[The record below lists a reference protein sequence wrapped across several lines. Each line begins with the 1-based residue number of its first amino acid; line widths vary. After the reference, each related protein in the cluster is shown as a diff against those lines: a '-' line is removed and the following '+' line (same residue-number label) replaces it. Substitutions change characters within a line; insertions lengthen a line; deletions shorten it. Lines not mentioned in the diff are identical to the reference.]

1 MLQRIGRRL
10 RREWERQERWQRLPE
25 RSVLLLTNPRSGS
38 TWLFDA
44 LRCHPG
50 LIVNAEADLWQYLGM
65 RGRRYPKD
73 LRGDTD
79 NAVRIEVRP
88 GEWESL
94 PRYVL
99 PSALTTPARTVEPYA
114 LEKCHPH
121 FFNHDV
127 ARFVAR
133 LKELNARGS
142 ARVIYQ
148 MRDPKESI
156 VSFLRYK
163 ERNAAWNAHIP
174 PEKVVPHMCRIF
186 ETLAAT
192 ATAYPGLVIDYDEL
206 EHDIQGTLKRIF
218 AWLWPGKQ
226 PSSDPKLLAEIAE
239 ATDRSKRGATPFLG
253 AQISEG
259 GSAQYAALFERHAA
273 DLTACYAA
281 YDVLRKLREPETSA

>member
-1 MLQRIGRRL
+1 MLQRIGRKL

-73 LRGDTD
+73 LRGDPD

-127 ARFVAR
+127 SRFVSR
-133 LKELNARGS
+133 LKELNTRGS

-163 ERNAAWNAHIP
+163 ERNTAWNAHIP

-186 ETLAAT
+186 ETMAAT
-192 ATAYPGLVIDYDEL
+192 AVAYPGLVIDYDDL
-206 EHDIQGTLKRIF
+206 ENDIQGTLKRIF

-226 PSSDPKLLAEIAE
+226 PSSDPTLLAEIAE

-259 GSAQYAALFERHAA
+259 NNAQYAALFEQHAA
-273 DLTACYAA
+273 DLAACYAA
-281 YDVLRKLREPETSA
+281 YDVLCKLREPEKPA

>member
-44 LRCHPG
+44 LRCHPR
-50 LIVNAEADLWQYLGM
+50 LIVSAEADLWQYLGM

-73 LRGDTD
+73 LRGDPD

-88 GEWESL
+88 GEWEQL

-99 PSALTTPARTVEPYA
+99 PSALTTPARAVEAYA

-127 ARFVAR
+127 PRFVAR
-133 LKELNARGS
+133 LKDLADRGS

-163 ERNAAWNAHIP
+163 ERNTAWNAHIP
-174 PEKVVPHMCRIF
+174 PEKVIPHMRRIF
-186 ETLAAT
+186 ETMAAA
-192 ATAYPGLVIDYDEL
+192 ATAYPGLVIDYDDL
-206 EHDIQGTLKRIF
+206 EGDFQGTLKRIF
-218 AWLWPGKQ
+218 TWLWPGKQ
-226 PSSDPKLLAEIAE
+226 PSSDPTLLAEIAE

-253 AQISEG
+253 AQV
-259 GSAQYAALFERHAA
+259 SAGDNPEYASLFERHAA
-273 DLTACYAA
+273 DLDACYAA
-281 YDVLRKLREPETSA
+281 YEILRKLRAPETPA

>member
-99 PSALTTPARTVEPYA
+99 PSALTIRCSQCGPSRVKA
-114 LEKCHPH
+114 L
-121 FFNHDV
+121 
-127 ARFVAR
+127 
-133 LKELNARGS
+133 LNTYSTSWRSSSRRG
-142 ARVIYQ
+142 
-148 MRDPKESI
+148 
-156 VSFLRYK
+156 
-163 ERNAAWNAHIP
+163 
-174 PEKVVPHMCRIF
+174 
-186 ETLAAT
+186 LAKHRCAGRRC
-192 ATAYPGLVIDYDEL
+192 A
-206 EHDIQGTLKRIF
+206 
-218 AWLWPGKQ
+218 
-226 PSSDPKLLAEIAE
+226 
-239 ATDRSKRGATPFLG
+239 
-253 AQISEG
+253 
-259 GSAQYAALFERHAA
+259 
-273 DLTACYAA
+273 
-281 YDVLRKLREPETSA
+281 